1 MLRHCRP
8 ALRWG
13 PLLLL
18 LGGPAWG
25 ASGLTVRLISDTP
38 LTDPVV
44 LLDDGGHQTTL
55 PLRDDGQQPDV
66 IEGDGTFAATTIASG
81 GEMKVTVQAG
91 GKSWSTTSA
100 AFPEGAG
107 PRDLDLS
114 VSGDTLVAAGKVAG
128 GGSGPNA
135 AGPKA
140 AGPRPSG
147 GVGGQGLAPPVGVG
161 ASDTT
166 YTQDNTALIVALG
179 VGVVAL
185 IGLALWGR
193 RGAPA
198 PAAAQGSLDPK
209 GCALLPEGGWLGPHS
224 PPFSEGIG
232 VLVVDP
238 ADEDAALPAVLRA
251 LARRHRVILLQA
263 AEAAPPVVA
272 GEVYLSAEREPARVG
287 DLAEL
292 LLADGG
298 LPVAVVVR
306 GAAAARAQAY
316 SDQLPESVGGLLLCA
331 EAGGVEG
338 AMRLQLGAPST
349 CTFRGQEVALHI
361 APDGGFVVSPPAAES
376 P

>member
-1 MLRHCRP
+1 MLRHHRS
-8 ALRWG
+8 ALACG

-18 LGGPAWG
+18 LSGPAWG
-25 ASGLTVRLISDTP
+25 ASGLTIRLVSDTP

-55 PLRDDGQQPDV
+55 PLRDDGKQPDV
-66 IEGDGTFAATTIASG
+66 IEGDGTFAGTTIASG

-91 GKSWSTTSA
+91 GKTWTTVSA

-107 PRDLDLS
+107 PRDLDVS
-114 VSGDTLVAAGKVAG
+114 VSGDRLVAEGKVAG
-128 GGSGPNA
+128 GGVGPN
-135 AGPKA
+135 
-140 AGPRPSG
+140 G
-147 GVGGQGLAPPVGVG
+147 GAVRAVGGAGGQGLAPPAGVG
-161 ASDTT
+161 AADAT
-166 YTQDNTALIVALG
+166 YTQDNTALIIALG
-179 VGVVAL
+179 VGILTLV
-185 IGLALWGR
+185 GLALWGR
-193 RGAPA
+193 RGPSAG
-198 PAAAQGSLDPK
+198 PAALGSLDPK

-238 ADEDAALPAVLRA
+238 ADEARALPGVLRA
-251 LARRHRVILLQA
+251 LARRHRVILLQPDG
-263 AEAAPPVVA
+263 APPPAVA
-272 GEVYLSAEREPARVG
+272 GEVYLSSTREPARLG

-298 LPVAVVVR
+298 LPVAVVVQ
-306 GAAAARAQAY
+306 GEPAARAQAF

-331 EAGGVEG
+331 EPGPVET
-338 AMRLQLGAPST
+338 AMHLRLGAPST

-361 APDGGFVVSPPAAES
+361 APDGGFVVAPPAAES